1 MALFGNKIRT
11 YDLTRANIDRIANDI
26 SEYLTSKKYD
36 RKEILRLK
44 IIAENSLITWL
55 EKLGEDKSVDVSV
68 IRRIGSHSIKL
79 ECEGLKC
86 DPLDEADDENLWV
99 KTIADKVEQKPVY
112 DYFAHTN
119 TLYLPIRKESY
130 TRLAFTIVFILLG
143 IIIGNAGQM
152 LPEETRQ
159 AINTDIFTPITNA
172 YLTLFSFV
180 GVPLIFLSVVCG
192 IMGVGDLKSFSEIGK
207 KLLKGFGKGTL
218 ICTIAAIIVAVPY
231 FSLGFGADAL
241 RLEYGSILGVIL
253 GWIPSSP
260 VSPFVELNAMQLVI
274 MGAGFGVAMIAVN
287 RTDGKLAQVFLD
299 LQSVLLTLS
308 GWFARIIPVFVCF
321 TIIISIWQ
329 KGASQILSAWTSWV
343 ITVGGQTVLVLI
355 LAGMVSYRYR
365 VGFLTLLKKIS
376 KTFLIALGTNSCT
389 VSVPENYNCCSTKL
403 GINPKVFSFGIPI
416 GTTVFKPA
424 TAIRAVLL
432 CFFMA
437 KSLDMEISVMWLIYL
452 AVMSIV
458 VSVSVPAI
466 PGGFLMLCPLLFR
479 QMGLPESL
487 LVQMLATDVFFD
499 CFCTAAN
506 QVSVELELANE
517 SGNMGLL
524 DTEVLKKET

>member
-11 YDLTRANIDRIANDI
+11 YDLTRANIDRIADDI
-26 SEYLTSKKYD
+26 SDYLTSKKYD
-36 RKEILRLK
+36 RKEILKLK

-55 EKLGEDKSVDVSV
+55 EKFGEGRSVDVSI
-68 IRRIGSHSIKL
+68 IRRIGSHSVKL

-99 KTIADKVEQKPVY
+99 RTIADKVDQKPVY
-112 DYFAHTN
+112 DYFARTN
-119 TLYLPIRKESY
+119 TLYLPIRRESY
-130 TRLAFTIVFILLG
+130 NRLVFTLIFIVLG
-143 IIIGNAGQM
+143 IIIGNAGYM

-159 AINTDIFTPITNA
+159 AISADVFTPISNA
-172 YLTLFSFV
+172 YLTLFSFA

-207 KLLKGFGKGTL
+207 KLLKRFGLGTL
-218 ICTIAAIIVAVPY
+218 ICTAAAILIAIPY
-231 FSLGFGADAL
+231 FSLSFGADAL
-241 RLEYGSILGVIL
+241 RLEYGSILGVVL

-260 VSPFVELNAMQLVI
+260 VSPFIELNAMQLVI
-274 MGAGFGVAMIAVN
+274 MGAGFGIAMIAIN
-287 RTDGKLAQVFLD
+287 RTEGKLAQVFLD
-299 LQSVLLTLS
+299 LQSVLLTFC
-308 GWFARIIPVFVCF
+308 GWFAKIIPVFVCF
-321 TIIISIWQ
+321 TIINSIWQ
-329 KGASQILSAWTSWV
+329 SGVPQLLSAWTSWV
-343 ITVGGQTVLVLI
+343 ITVGGQMALVLI
-355 LAGMVSYRYR
+355 LAGIVSYKYR

-376 KTFLIALGTNSCT
+376 KTFLISLGTNSCT
-389 VSVPENYNCCSTKL
+389 VSVPENYNCCATKL

-452 AVMSIV
+452 AVMAIV

-479 QMGLPESL
+479 QMGFPESL

-517 SGNMGLL
+517 SGNMGLI
-524 DTEVLKKET
+524 DQEVLTKTE